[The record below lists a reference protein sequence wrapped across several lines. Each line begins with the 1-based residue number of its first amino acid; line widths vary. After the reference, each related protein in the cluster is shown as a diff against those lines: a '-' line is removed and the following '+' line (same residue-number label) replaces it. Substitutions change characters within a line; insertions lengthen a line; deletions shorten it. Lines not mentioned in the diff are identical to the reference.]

1 MSSATSNP
9 RPGDRRGDAYVV
21 GMTTAGMAILAYAG
35 IDLFR
40 HPVSLQ
46 WLILLAL
53 TVLSGWATLRIPAMP
68 ISFSISDIFIMAAG
82 LLFGPSA
89 AAVTAGLDALVLSC
103 RMAFS
108 RRTIGRILFNIATPA
123 LAMWVATQVFLI
135 LSGSRPL
142 LDGPWAAPRL
152 LGMLTIFGLID
163 FVLNTGIVAMAVSFE
178 RRQPAVTIWR
188 EHFVT
193 LWVSY
198 FGGVF
203 GAMLLLVLTR
213 SNRLDVLML
222 IVPLPVILYITFRH
236 AVGRATDQIDHLAKM
251 NRVYV
256 GAIEA
261 LAHAV
266 DAKDEV
272 THDHTRRVQDRAVG
286 LARALG
292 VEDEG
297 EIQAIKAASLLHDVG
312 KLAIP
317 EHILNKPGRLT
328 PAEYEIMKRHAAIGA
343 DILSVIGLPYA
354 VAPIVRS
361 HHENW
366 NGTGYPDGLRGDH
379 IPIGSRILAVVD
391 CYDALTSDRP
401 YRPRMSEQEA
411 LKILSERSGE
421 MYDPR
426 VIAAFFALHGD
437 GARLAPEA
445 ASSSQGPSAIQA
457 PLRTGEEHLSDLDPQ
472 TFFEFGQALGAPAS
486 IAQLGD
492 VLWAQFKRRL
502 PASTLVLYG
511 YERADDSI
519 ACVYQAGDEG
529 LSLTATRIRLGERLS
544 GWVAATSQ
552 TVVNSDAR
560 LDLDESLRD
569 HSTLRSAL
577 AVPVLFHQQ
586 PIGVLSLYA
595 TGVSAFDDVH
605 RRLVRGIAVAIAPA
619 LAMLLCADLASPPAT
634 ESTAAPEPKSPSR
647 RALQNGTRV

>member
-1 MSSATSNP
+1 MASPTDKPNST
-9 RPGDRRGDAYVV
+9 DRRARAYVV
-21 GMTTAGMAILAYAG
+21 VTAASGVAILGYTG
-35 IDLFR
+35 IDLVR
-40 HPVSLQ
+40 HPVGLQ
-46 WLILLAL
+46 WVILLAL

-89 AAVTAGLDALVLSC
+89 GAVTAALDALVLSS
-103 RMAFS
+103 RMASS
-108 RRTIGRILFNIATPA
+108 RRTLGRVLFNVATPA
-123 LAMWVATQVFLI
+123 LAMWVATEVFFVLNGHR
-135 LSGSRPL
+135 LPL
-142 LDGPWAAPRL
+142 EGPFAALRL
-152 LGMLTIFGLID
+152 LVTLAIFGAID
-163 FVLNTGIVAMAVSFE
+163 FVLNTGIVAIAVSFE
-178 RRQPAVTIWR
+178 RKVPVSTIWR
-188 EHFVT
+188 DHFLT

-213 SNRLDVLML
+213 SSQLNVLLL

-236 AVGRATDQIDHLAKM
+236 AVGRATDQIDHLAKV

-272 THDHTRRVQDRAVG
+272 THDHTRRVQDRSVS
-286 LARALG
+286 LARTLG

-343 DILSVIGLPYA
+343 DILSVIGLPFE

-366 NGTGYPDGLRGDH
+366 NGTGYPDGLSAER

-391 CYDALTSDRP
+391 CFDALTSDRP
-401 YRPRMSEQEA
+401 YRPRMTDEDA
-411 LKILSERSGE
+411 LQILSDRKGT

-426 VIAAFFALHGD
+426 VVDAFFVLHGAD
-437 GARLAPEA
+437 AGVAPMPAQPDAQHSALQAPVRTGEGHEADLAPE
-445 ASSSQGPSAIQA
+445 
-457 PLRTGEEHLSDLDPQ
+457 
-472 TFFEFGQALGAPAS
+472 TFFEFGRAVGSPAS
-486 IAQLGD
+486 TSELGD
-492 VLWAQFKRRL
+492 ALWSQFVKRL
-502 PASTLVLYG
+502 PACLFVLYG

-519 ACVYQAGDEG
+519 VALYEVGGEPF
-529 LSLTATRIRLGERLS
+529 SLATRRMPLGERLS
-544 GWVAATSQ
+544 GWVAATGQ

-560 LDLDESLRD
+560 LDLDEDLRD
-569 HSTLRSAL
+569 ESPLRSAL
-577 AVPVLFHQQ
+577 AVPVVSDER
-586 PIGVLSLYA
+586 PIAVLSLYA
-595 TGVSAFDDVH
+595 DTPAAFDDVH
-605 RRLVRGIAVAIAPA
+605 RRFVTAVAAAVAPILAA
-619 LAMLLCADLASPPAT
+619 LRAEAAVPPLAT
-634 ESTAAPEPKSPSR
+634 
-647 RALQNGTRV
+647 LQNGTRM